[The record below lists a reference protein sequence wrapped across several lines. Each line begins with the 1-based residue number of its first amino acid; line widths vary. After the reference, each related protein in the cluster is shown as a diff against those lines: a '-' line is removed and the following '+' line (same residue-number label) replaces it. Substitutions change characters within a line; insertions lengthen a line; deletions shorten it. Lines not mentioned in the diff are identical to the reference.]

1 MSTILARRLKASRA
15 KPVLVR
21 EDSSSELDTV
31 DLRLAT
37 LNKDIASDTWN
48 SMDSGYDSCS
58 TSSSSSS
65 SDSSPNSSS
74 IFFEEMDDLSLPD
87 ASVRSSISSSFQ
99 DEHEAA
105 SIIQCLACDESD
117 NAIEESW
124 QEHVYHREVTP
135 SRSHRES
142 HRRSKS
148 SASSHSTSSRS
159 RRNTPPSATVCP
171 PSSFRPSARSSRRK
185 QVPSS
190 SPPSSSSSSD
200 EDDAQYKLR
209 SSSRLRRSKRLAD
222 CECDPLACPPSPHP
236 QAVELCP
243 IVQARLRTT
252 VNPSFYLIYTLENV
266 MMKERK
272 IRYPL
277 KDRATHLTFGTCRG
291 SLALSPLRTE
301 MALH

>member
-124 QEHVYHREVTP
+124 QEHGE
-135 SRSHRES
+135 
-142 HRRSKS
+142 
-148 SASSHSTSSRS
+148 
-159 RRNTPPSATVCP
+159 PP
-171 PSSFRPSARSSRRK
+171 
-185 QVPSS
+185 
-190 SPPSSSSSSD
+190 
-200 EDDAQYKLR
+200 
-209 SSSRLRRSKRLAD
+209 
-222 CECDPLACPPSPHP
+222 
-236 QAVELCP
+236 
-243 IVQARLRTT
+243 
-252 VNPSFYLIYTLENV
+252 
-266 MMKERK
+266 
-272 IRYPL
+272 PL
-277 KDRATHLTFGTCRG
+277 KIFRVFSLHLFTLATKYPAFSDRMPAIILQTV
-291 SLALSPLRTE
+291 SPLF
-301 MALH
+301 AS